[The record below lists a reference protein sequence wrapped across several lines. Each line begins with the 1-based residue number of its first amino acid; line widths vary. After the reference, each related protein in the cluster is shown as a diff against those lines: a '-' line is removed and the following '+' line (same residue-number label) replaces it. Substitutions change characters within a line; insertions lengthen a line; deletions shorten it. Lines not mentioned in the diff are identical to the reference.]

1 MKEKNIRIGVDVG
14 GTNTDICA
22 IDESTGDLLVYK
34 LPSSLYDQSDAV
46 VKGVRIL
53 ADENDFEG
61 QDVSRF
67 MHGTTVATNAILEG
81 RGAKTSL
88 VTTKGFRDLLEI
100 GRQKRPDLYDL
111 QADKIKTIV
120 SRDLRREIGE
130 RMNYRGEILQ
140 DINAEE
146 VRQVVRELKEAG
158 AEAVAV
164 MLLNAYLNPVNE
176 RKLKE
181 IISEEM
187 PDTFLTISSDLSRQ
201 FREYER
207 LCGTV
212 LNSFV
217 GPEVKKYMRNL
228 KATLESIGIVN
239 TYINHSNGGLM
250 SIDESMEYPVKT
262 ALSGPAAGVVGAQFI
277 TNLIDEKDL
286 ITVDIGGTS
295 TDISLVVG
303 GKFTA
308 SDEKTISGY
317 PVRIPSIDISTIG
330 AGGGSIGWVDSG
342 GILKVGPQSAG
353 AYPGPACYMLG
364 GENATIT
371 DARVVLGH
379 LNNETLLAGRLP
391 IDASLSFEAVQK
403 LADKI
408 GMDVYETAM
417 GIVSVSNA
425 NIIREIKNVT
435 VEKGYNPSDF
445 CLVPFGGSGPLHAA
459 ELIEE
464 LVITKALVPKA
475 PGLLAAYGLLTEDM
489 RRDFVQTHV
498 MNCEG
503 DFFTVLLREFHILE
517 DNAAEWFDKE
527 GIAENKRRM
536 EYFLDMRYQ
545 GQNHEIRVPF
555 SFEGDPG
562 EDSVR
567 KAFTEAY
574 ERLYSFSSDDMVQ
587 IVNFGL
593 SAIGDIVYPAVN
605 EDEYRG
611 EECSNAAIGK
621 RKVYIGKGEFEDYT
635 IYDRDMLGNGNIIHG
650 PAIVEQMD
658 STTIIPRGMMGTVD
672 KNLNIMIEREQR

>member
-1 MKEKNIRIGVDVG
+1 MKEKKIRIGVDVG

-22 IDESTGDLLVYK
+22 IDEETGELLVYK

-46 VKGVRIL
+46 VKGVKIL
-53 ADENDFEG
+53 ADENGFEG

-81 RGAKTSL
+81 RGAKTAL
-88 VTTKGFRDLLEI
+88 ITTKGFRDLLEI

-111 QADKIKTIV
+111 QADKIRTLV
-120 SRDLRREIGE
+120 TRDLRYEINE
-130 RMNYRGEILQ
+130 RMNYKGEILSELSE
-140 DINAEE
+140 DEILKIVE
-146 VRQVVRELKEAG
+146 ELKDAG
-158 AEAVAV
+158 AEAIAI
-164 MLLNAYLNPVNE
+164 MFLNAYLNPVNE
-176 RKLKE
+176 NRLKAIIAEKL
-181 IISEEM
+181 
-187 PDTFLTISSDLSRQ
+187 PDTFLTVSSDLSRQ

-228 KATLESIGIVN
+228 KSTLESIGIRN
-239 TYINHSNGGLM
+239 IYINHSNGGLM
-250 SIDESMEYPVKT
+250 SIDESMEFPVKT

-277 TNLIDEKDL
+277 TDMIDEKDL

-295 TDISLVVG
+295 TDISLVVN

-330 AGGGSIGWVDSG
+330 AGGGSIGWIDSG

-353 AYPGPACYMLG
+353 ANPGPACYMLG

-379 LNNETLLAGRLP
+379 LNNEALLAGRLP
-391 IDASLSFEAVQK
+391 IDADLSFKAVQK

-408 GMDVYETAM
+408 GMDVYETAK

-435 VEKGYNPSDF
+435 VEKGYNPSEF

-464 LVITKALVPKA
+464 LMIEKSLIPKA

-503 DFFTVLLREFHILE
+503 GFYEILNKEFRRLE
-517 DNAAEWFDKE
+517 DEAETWFDKE
-527 GIAENKRRM
+527 GIDKEKRRM

-555 SFEGDPG
+555 SFDDSSDEN
-562 EDSVR
+562 SVR

-593 SAIGDIVYPAVN
+593 SAIGDIVYPAVP
-605 EDEYRG
+605 EDEYHG
-611 EECSNAAIGK
+611 EECSAAVTGE
-621 RKVYIGKGEFEDYT
+621 RKVYIGSGEFENYK
-635 IYDRDMLGNGNIIHG
+635 IYDRDLLGNGNIVHG

-658 STTIIPRGMMGTVD
+658 STTIIPNGMKGTVD
-672 KNLNIMIEREQR
+672 KNLNIMLERE

>member
-1 MKEKNIRIGVDVG
+1 MKEKKIRIGVDVG

-22 IDESTGDLLVYK
+22 IDEETGELLVYK

-46 VKGVRIL
+46 VKGVKIL
-53 ADENDFEG
+53 ADENGFEG

-81 RGAKTSL
+81 RGAKTAL
-88 VTTKGFRDLLEI
+88 ITTKGFRDLLEI

-111 QADKIKTIV
+111 QADKIRTLV
-120 SRDLRREIGE
+120 TRDLRYEINE
-130 RMNYRGEILQ
+130 RMNYKGEILSELSE
-140 DINAEE
+140 DEILKIVE
-146 VRQVVRELKEAG
+146 ELKDAG
-158 AEAVAV
+158 AEAIAI
-164 MLLNAYLNPVNE
+164 MFLNAYLNPVNE
-176 RKLKE
+176 NRLKTIIAEKL
-181 IISEEM
+181 
-187 PDTFLTISSDLSRQ
+187 PDTFLTVSSDLSRQ

-228 KATLESIGIVN
+228 KSTLESIGIRN

-250 SIDESMEYPVKT
+250 SIDESMEFPVKT

-277 TNLIDEKDL
+277 TDMIDEKDL

-295 TDISLVVG
+295 TDISLVVN

-330 AGGGSIGWVDSG
+330 AGGGSIGWIDSG

-353 AYPGPACYMLG
+353 ANPGPACYMLG

-379 LNNETLLAGRLP
+379 LNNEALLAGRLP
-391 IDASLSFEAVQK
+391 IDSDLSFKAVQK

-408 GMDVYETAM
+408 GMDVYETAK

-435 VEKGYNPSDF
+435 VEKGYNPSEF

-464 LVITKALVPKA
+464 LMIEKSLIPKA

-503 DFFTVLLREFHILE
+503 GFYEILNKEFRRLE
-517 DNAAEWFDKE
+517 DEAETWFDKE
-527 GIAENKRRM
+527 GIDKEKRRM

-555 SFEGDPG
+555 SFDDSSDEN
-562 EDSVR
+562 SVR

-593 SAIGDIVYPAVN
+593 SAIGDIVYPAVP
-605 EDEYRG
+605 EDEYQG
-611 EECSNAAIGK
+611 EECSAAVTGE
-621 RKVYIGKGEFEDYT
+621 RKVYIGSGEFGNYK
-635 IYDRDMLGNGNIIHG
+635 IYDRDLLGNGNIVHG

-658 STTIIPRGMMGTVD
+658 STTIIPKGMKGTVD
-672 KNLNIMIEREQR
+672 KNLNIMLERE

>member
-1 MKEKNIRIGVDVG
+1 MKEKKIRIGVDVG

-22 IDESTGDLLVYK
+22 IDEETGELLVYK

-46 VKGVRIL
+46 VKGVKIL
-53 ADENDFEG
+53 ADENGFEG

-81 RGAKTSL
+81 RGAKTAL
-88 VTTKGFRDLLEI
+88 ITTKGFRDLLEI

-111 QADKIKTIV
+111 QADKIRTLV
-120 SRDLRREIGE
+120 TRDLRYEINE
-130 RMNYRGEILQ
+130 RMNYKGEILSELSE
-140 DINAEE
+140 DEILKIVE
-146 VRQVVRELKEAG
+146 ELKDAG
-158 AEAVAV
+158 AEAIAI
-164 MLLNAYLNPVNE
+164 MFLNAYLNPVNE
-176 RKLKE
+176 NRLKTIIAEKL
-181 IISEEM
+181 
-187 PDTFLTISSDLSRQ
+187 PDTFLTVSSDLSRQ

-228 KATLESIGIVN
+228 KSTLESIGIRN
-239 TYINHSNGGLM
+239 TYINHTNGGLM
-250 SIDESMEYPVKT
+250 SIDESMEFPVKT

-277 TNLIDEKDL
+277 TDMIDEKDL

-295 TDISLVVG
+295 TDISLVVN

-330 AGGGSIGWVDSG
+330 AGGGSIGWIDSG

-353 AYPGPACYMLG
+353 ANPGPACYMLG

-379 LNNETLLAGRLP
+379 LNNEALLAGRLP
-391 IDASLSFEAVQK
+391 IDSDLSFKAVQK

-408 GMDVYETAM
+408 GMDVYETAK

-435 VEKGYNPSDF
+435 VEKGYNPSEF

-464 LVITKALVPKA
+464 LMIEKSLIPKA

-503 DFFTVLLREFHILE
+503 GFYEILNKEFRRLE
-517 DNAAEWFDKE
+517 DEAETWFDKE
-527 GIAENKRRM
+527 GIDKEKRRM

-555 SFEGDPG
+555 SFDDSSDEN
-562 EDSVR
+562 SVR

-593 SAIGDIVYPAVN
+593 SAIGDIVYPAVP
-605 EDEYRG
+605 EDEYHG
-611 EECSNAAIGK
+611 EECSAAVTGE
-621 RKVYIGKGEFEDYT
+621 RKVYIGSGEFENYK
-635 IYDRDMLGNGNIIHG
+635 IYDRDLLRNGNIVHG

-658 STTIIPRGMMGTVD
+658 STTIIPNGMKGTVD
-672 KNLNIMIEREQR
+672 KNLNIMLERE